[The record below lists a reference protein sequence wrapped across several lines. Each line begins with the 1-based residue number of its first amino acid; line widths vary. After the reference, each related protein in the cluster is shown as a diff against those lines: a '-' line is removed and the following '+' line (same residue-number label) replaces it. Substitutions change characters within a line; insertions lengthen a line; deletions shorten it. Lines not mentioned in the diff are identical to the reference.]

1 MLQKIIHFI
10 KYNNLTVLIVLA
22 VFLLTGGVFAATPTG
37 REAIGVKQTKIEGV
51 DNSLLLAADLDN
63 FNMDFKIDKID
74 QDETYYYVT
83 YSYLDLAIINNA
95 WQYQLNEKVRKIT
108 RKLKEDLGVYLAEE
122 FKQQYDARIKELKLA
137 KTEAQSQGQESRVEV
152 TEYSGLI
159 GKTLDL
165 AAAVF
170 PSYQPVKKVELPA
183 PVLTLPSAIA
193 NTAAEGNKAVVS
205 SDNLTKIYND
215 YLAAHDQ
222 DHDGVLD
229 AADNCPTVA
238 NADQKDSDNDGLGD
252 ACSPTLTS
260 PVAGATGEGSA
271 TTTSSMPTTDQTA
284 SSTDQTATTTGQT
297 SPIPEPDSV
306 QVIELPTD
314 NGSAPADTSTNSAPS
329 EQPKTPPAE
338 TPPAPAESQP

>member
-1 MLQKIIHFI
+1 MLSKILHFL

-22 VFLLTGGVFAATPTG
+22 VFLLTGGVFAATPAG
-37 REAIGVKQTKIEGV
+37 REAIGTKQTKIEGV

-74 QDETYYYVT
+74 QDESYYYVT
-83 YSYLDLAIINNA
+83 YSYLDLAVVNNA

-108 RKLKEDLGVYLAEE
+108 RKLKEDLGVYLADEL
-122 FKQQYDARIKELKLA
+122 KQQYDSRIKELRQA
-137 KTEAQSQGQESRVEV
+137 KTQAQSQGQESRVEV

-183 PVLTLPSAIA
+183 PATLTLPSGIA
-193 NTAAEGNKAVVS
+193 NTGGQGNKVVIS
-205 SDNLTKIYND
+205 SDHLTKIYND
-215 YLAAHDQ
+215 SLAAHDQ
-222 DHDGVLD
+222 DKDGVLD

-252 ACSPTLTS
+252 ACDNVFNPT
-260 PVAGATGEGSA
+260 ATGS
-271 TTTSSMPTTDQTA
+271 DNTA
-284 SSTDQTATTTGQT
+284 SSTPTDNQTSTTTPLDNQVATTTEQTATTTDQT

-314 NGSAPADTSTNSAPS
+314 NGSAPADNPSTPVES
-329 EQPKTPPAE
+329 QPTE
-338 TPPAPAESQP
+338 TVPAPAE